1 MQPVF
6 YSTPCSVVSAVVY
19 RLVGRR
25 VGQASVND
33 TVKYASFAPQSK
45 EKALICGVAA
55 RLSWKRDRS
64 IYSESRSWK
73 HIDCRR
79 RNNHTIPLGGEVINE
94 SFRALLF
101 AR

>member
-1 MQPVF
+1 M
-6 YSTPCSVVSAVVY
+6 
-19 RLVGRR
+19 GRR
-25 VGQASVND
+25 VGQAAVND

-45 EKALICGVAA
+45 EKALIYGVAA

-64 IYSESRSWK
+64 IYLESRSWK

-79 RNNHTIPLGGEVINE
+79 RNNHTVPLGGEVIHE